1 MDCRIHK
8 DIEESLLE
16 DLEGWGM
23 DVEAL
28 RGSEGVSLSSPKV
41 PRAFST
47 NVSND
52 LPSSQLQEEEW
63 CSYAGMPSPTAYM

>member
-1 MDCRIHK
+1 MDSRIHN
-8 DIEESLLE
+8 DIEESIIE
-16 DLEGWGM
+16 QLEGWGM

-28 RGSEGVSLSSPKV
+28 RGSEGASLSSPKV

-52 LPSSQLQEEEW
+52 PSNLTEEEW
-63 CSYAGMPSPTAYM
+63 CSYAGMPSPKAYM